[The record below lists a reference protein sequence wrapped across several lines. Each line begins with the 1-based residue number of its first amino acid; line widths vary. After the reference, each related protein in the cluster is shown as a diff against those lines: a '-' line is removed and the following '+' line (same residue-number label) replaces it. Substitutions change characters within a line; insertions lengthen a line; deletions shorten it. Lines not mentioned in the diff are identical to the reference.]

1 MTEEE
6 DLDGKSRQRF
16 KGASSIRKVPIAQ
29 PLLDAGFLDFIEDIR
44 ECGHPRLFPNLSA
57 GINRTTG
64 VSNDCYSMSFI
75 GQYSRYL
82 KTLGFAKGVAFHAF
96 RHTLATR
103 LVERGA
109 TLPDVALISGHSE
122 GSGYKQLKQYV
133 HVRPVVLREKQAAT
147 LDLFNP
153 RVVFPRYERGQF
165 KHRLGVGA
173 KKYP

>member
-1 MTEEE
+1 
-6 DLDGKSRQRF
+6 
-16 KGASSIRKVPIAQ
+16 
-29 PLLDAGFLDFIEDIR
+29 
-44 ECGHPRLFPNLSA
+44 
-57 GINRTTG
+57 
-64 VSNDCYSMSFI
+64 MSFI

-82 KTLGFAKGVAFHAF
+82 KTPGFAKAAAFHAF

-109 TLPDVALISGHSE
+109 TLPDVALITGHIE

-147 LDLFNP
+147 LALFDP
-153 RVVFPRYERGQF
+153 PVVLPRYERGQF
-165 KHRLGVGA
+165 RRRIGIKA